1 MFRSGPSSASFLLAA
16 LAALASGLTAW
27 ANQWPSNAATVPS
40 SAACRAN
47 CPTTGSPEIQGEVSF
62 PDGTPAAN
70 IAVELDP
77 EMAGGAVATAVTDS
91 GGEFYF
97 TDVGVGNSYTLSL
110 DVPGYQ
116 PVRRSL
122 TTDAMVNNAD
132 VTLVPLRGAKQ
143 PDGGP
148 IVSVEQLRI
157 PPKAMAEFRQGVRQ
171 MSLGRSGAAERSFRK
186 AIHLCPNFARSY
198 MRLSALYADR
208 GRFSQADRAI
218 QRALRLHHASSSAY
232 GYLGY
237 VSVKENRPKKA
248 AQAFH
253 RALAL
258 RKDNWFAEL
267 ELGRLRYSQKKFR
280 RALPHLLAAR
290 RIHPELASTHLL
302 LYDDLIR
309 LGERKKALAELDDFL
324 TRFPDAP
331 QTPRLRK
338 VRAALAAAIA
348 GNP

>member
-1 MFRSGPSSASFLLAA
+1 M
-16 LAALASGLTAW
+16 
-27 ANQWPSNAATVPS
+27 VPS

-47 CPTTGSPEIQGEVSF
+47 CPTTGSPEIQGEVLF
-62 PDGTPAAN
+62 PDGSPATN
-70 IAVELDP
+70 VAVELEP
-77 EMAGGAVATAVTDS
+77 EMAGGTVATAVTDS

-97 TDVGVGNSYTLSL
+97 TDVGVGNSYKLSL
-110 DVPGYQ
+110 DVPGYE
-116 PVRRSL
+116 PVRRTV
-122 TTDAMVNNAD
+122 TTDAMVNSED
-132 VTLVPLRGAKQ
+132 VTLVPFGGKKEPNKGA
-143 PDGGP
+143 

-171 MSLGRSGAAERSFRK
+171 MSLGRSDAAEQSFQK
-186 AIHLCPNFARSY
+186 AIHLYPNFARSY
-198 MRLSALYADR
+198 MRLGALYADR

-218 QRALRLHHASSSAY
+218 HRALRLRKSSSSAY
-232 GYLGY
+232 CYLGY
-237 VSVKENRPKKA
+237 VSAEENKPKKA

-253 RALAL
+253 HALAL

-267 ELGRLRYSQKKFR
+267 ELGRLRYSQEKFR

-290 RIHPELASTHLL
+290 RIHPELASAHLL

-309 LGERKKALAELDDFL
+309 LGERKKALVELDDFL

-331 QTPRLRK
+331 ETPRLRK

-348 GNP
+348 GKP